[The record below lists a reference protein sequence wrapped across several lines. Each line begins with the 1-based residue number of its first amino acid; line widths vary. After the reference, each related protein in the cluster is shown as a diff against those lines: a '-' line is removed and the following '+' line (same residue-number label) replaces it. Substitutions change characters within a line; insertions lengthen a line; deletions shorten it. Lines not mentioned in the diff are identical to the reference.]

1 MSNLLI
7 GISGMSS
14 VVAGLIAIFFDP
26 ASIYFW
32 IFVILSIPFGML
44 IAGIVFTTIGTIG
57 EVLLTVFT
65 VLDQL
70 DEKIED
76 REHDDK

>member
-44 IAGIVFTTIGTIG
+44 VAGIVFTTIG
-57 EVLLTVFT
+57 EVLLNVFSA
-65 VLDQL
+65 LDRL

-76 REHDDK
+76 REHDNK